1 MAVEL
6 LASSTRSV
14 RAPLGYRIGYVLA
27 AMDDTPVASAVEMVA
42 RRMTRYLDVPMRRV
56 HASRSVGPGD
66 VDRSRLARIEK
77 GEVSTVDG
85 RPSAV
90 LTALIESPASPLG
103 VMGMPSTRRSPERR
117 IGGTTFSVAR
127 RVTRPLLVVP
137 RELTVWSGPHDIL
150 VPLDGTATTAY
161 AASLAIA
168 TLSLGAMTTTP
179 VYVFNDG
186 TVSHRGL
193 RAGGEAP
200 SGHLLDMTAEGA
212 FDLVVVVW
220 SQLAA
225 GSEGEVV
232 VDLLANCPVP
242 VLLVPA
248 AFGISKSAA
257 ALERGNEPV

>member
-14 RAPLGYRIGYVLA
+14 QAPLGYRIGYVLA

-42 RRMTRYLDVPMRRV
+42 RHMTRYLDAPVRLV
-56 HASRSVGPGD
+56 HVSGSVGPGD
-66 VDRSRLARIEK
+66 TDRSHLARVEK
-77 GEVSTVDG
+77 GEVSVVGG
-85 RPSAV
+85 RPSTV

-103 VMGMPSTRRSPERR
+103 VMGMPSTRRSPEKRVS
-117 IGGTTFSVAR
+117 GTTFSVAR
-127 RVTRPLLVVP
+127 QVTRPLLVVP

-168 TLSLGAMTTTP
+168 TLNLGAMTTTP
-179 VYVFNDG
+179 VYVFHDG
-186 TVSHRGL
+186 TVPHFDLGV
-193 RAGGEAP
+193 GNEAP
-200 SGHLLDMTAEGA
+200 NGRLLDMTARGE

-220 SQLAA
+220 SQLVV
-225 GSEGEVV
+225 GSKGEVV

-248 AFGISKSAA
+248 AFGTSTSSAA
-257 ALERGNEPV
+257 LKRGNQPA